1 MVCVTEIAEQNFFAL
16 SHIQIHKYKVTDA
29 SAHDKQMKDFMGT
42 EVLMPVIENRQLQ
55 RIDHT
60 ADGVDDT
67 ASQKPEES
75 TVR

>member
-1 MVCVTEIAEQNFFAL
+1 MFAL
-16 SHIQIHKYKVTDA
+16 CHIQIHKYEVADA
-29 SAHDKQMKDFMGT
+29 AAHNKQMKDLMGT

-67 ASQKPEES
+67 AC
-75 TVR
+75 